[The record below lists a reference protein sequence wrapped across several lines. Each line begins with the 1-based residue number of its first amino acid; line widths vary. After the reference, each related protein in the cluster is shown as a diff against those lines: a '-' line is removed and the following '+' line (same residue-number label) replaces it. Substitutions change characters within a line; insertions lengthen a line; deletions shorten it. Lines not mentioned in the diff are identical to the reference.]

1 LISDSLEKKMR
12 STKANAIGLA
22 IFLSVC
28 FLRFEVGSWVTAT
41 SVTTWYRSL
50 QKASFNPP
58 EGYFSPVWIVLYF
71 LMAIAG
77 WRIWSIGNS
86 RAERVALV
94 FFAVQLGLNMAWSV
108 LFFGY
113 QRVGLALAE
122 MIVLLLT
129 VMATTVLFW
138 RIDRLSGLLLAP
150 YLLWLGFATVLTTF
164 IWRLN

>member
-1 LISDSLEKKMR
+1 
-12 STKANAIGLA
+12 
-22 IFLSVC
+22 
-28 FLRFEVGSWVTAT
+28 
-41 SVTTWYRSL
+41 
-50 QKASFNPP
+50 
-58 EGYFSPVWIVLYF
+58 
-71 LMAIAG
+71 
-77 WRIWSIGNS
+77 
-86 RAERVALV
+86 LV

>member
-1 LISDSLEKKMR
+1 MR
-12 STKANAIGLA
+12 SPKANGIGLA
-22 IFLSVC
+22 TFLSVC

-41 SVTTWYRSL
+41 SVGTWYRSL

-58 EGYFSPVWIVLYF
+58 EGYFSPVWIILYF

-77 WRIWSIGNS
+77 WRIWSIGDS
-86 RAERVALV
+86 RVERVALV
-94 FFAVQLGLNMAWSV
+94 FFAVQLALNMVWSV

-113 QRVGLALAE
+113 QKVGFALAE

-138 RIDRLSGLLLAP
+138 RIDRLSGLLLTP
-150 YLLWLGFATVLTTF
+150 YLLWLGFATVLTAF